1 MTNPRLLAA
10 AAHSRV
16 LRAVTLLRGASSDLR
31 AAGLYDLRATVDEA
45 AASLMET
52 AHILVELRRRGSRDE
67 PGSAA

>member
-1 MTNPRLLAA
+1 MSNPRLLAA

-31 AAGLYDLRATVDEA
+31 AAGLYDLRATVEEA

-52 AHILVELRRRGSRDE
+52 AQILAELRRRDRDE
-67 PGSAA
+67 PRGAA